1 VVDRIGD
8 RGRRRDD
15 IRFAHAAH
23 AERMPLKPGEEMI
36 VAKRVREILNAK
48 AKA

>member
-1 VVDRIGD
+1 MTHYQPAWKGLGI
-8 RGRRRDD
+8 
-15 IRFAHAAH
+15 FANQ
-23 AERMPLKPGEEMI
+23 LKPGEEMI